1 MKKFFITA
9 MCISLMTLAGCNK
22 ASADS
27 QINEKAKVE
36 LSQRYPDAVNVKW
49 TTKNGYYVAKF
60 NKVATRSIGSEF
72 DFSVWF
78 NRAGQWCMTESE
90 ISYDALPEVV
100 KAAFQASEYA
110 TWKVEDIDKLERS
123 GMETFYVIEAETR
136 SGNIEKEVD
145 LYYSES
151 GALIKTVVDIDSDY
165 DYEDYLPADIQSEL
179 SKFVAQKYLGAVIM
193 DTEFD
198 DGEFEVEIVHEGRGK
213 DVYFSKDYNW
223 LRTEWDVRK
232 NELPAAVLAQLNAS
246 YPSWKI
252 DDAEY
257 VETPSGDWF
266 KIELEKGDSEVK
278 IRITPAGVIL

>member
-1 MKKFFITA
+1 MKNLFITA
-9 MCISLMTLAGCNK
+9 MCICLMTLAGCNK
-22 ASADS
+22 ATADS

-60 NKVATRSIGSEF
+60 NKAATRSIGSEF

-90 ISYDALPEVV
+90 ISYEALPEAV

-110 TWKVEDIDKLERS
+110 TWKVDDIDKLERS

-179 SKFVAQKYLGAVIM
+179 SKFVAQKYPGAVIM

-198 DGEFEVEIVHEGRGK
+198 DGEFEVEIVHEDRGK
-213 DVYFSKDYNW
+213 DVYFSKDYDW
-223 LRTEWDVRK
+223 LRTEWDIRK
-232 NELPAAVLAQLNAS
+232 NELPAAVLAQLNTS

-278 IRITPAGVIL
+278 IRITAAGVIL

>member
-1 MKKFFITA
+1 MKNFFITA
-9 MCISLMTLAGCNK
+9 MCICLMTLAGCNK

-60 NKVATRSIGSEF
+60 NKVATRSRGSEF

-179 SKFVAQKYLGAVIM
+179 SKFVAQKYPGAVIM

-213 DVYFSKDYNW
+213 GVYFSKDYNW

>member
-1 MKKFFITA
+1 MKNLFITA
-9 MCISLMTLAGCNK
+9 MCICLMTLAGCNK
-22 ASADS
+22 ATADS
-27 QINEKAKVE
+27 QINEKARVE

-90 ISYDALPEVV
+90 ILYDALPEAV
-100 KAAFQASEYA
+100 KVAFQSSEYA
-110 TWKVEDIDKLERS
+110 TWKVDDIDKLERQ

-179 SKFVAQKYLGAVIM
+179 SKFVAQKYPGAVIM

-213 DVYFSKDYNW
+213 DVYFRKDYDW
-223 LRTEWDVRK
+223 LRTEWDIRK

-257 VETPSGDWF
+257 VETPSGDWY

-278 IRITPAGVIL
+278 IRITAAGVIL

>member
-1 MKKFFITA
+1 MKRFFITA
-9 MCISLMTLAGCNK
+9 MCICLMTLAGCNK

-72 DFSVWF
+72 VFSVWF

-179 SKFVAQKYLGAVIM
+179 SKFVAQKYPGAVIM
-193 DTEFD
+193 DT
-198 DGEFEVEIVHEGRGK
+198 
-213 DVYFSKDYNW
+213 
-223 LRTEWDVRK
+223 
-232 NELPAAVLAQLNAS
+232 
-246 YPSWKI
+246 
-252 DDAEY
+252 
-257 VETPSGDWF
+257 
-266 KIELEKGDSEVK
+266 
-278 IRITPAGVIL
+278 

>member
-9 MCISLMTLAGCNK
+9 MCICLMTLAGCNK

-179 SKFVAQKYLGAVIM
+179 SKFVAQKYPGAVIM

-198 DGEFEVEIVHEGRGK
+198 DGEFEVEIVHAGRGK

-232 NELPAAVLAQLNAS
+232 NEFPAAVLAQLNAS

>member
-1 MKKFFITA
+1 MKNLFISV
-9 MCISLMTLAGCNK
+9 MCICLMTLAGCNK
-22 ASADS
+22 ATADS

-90 ISYDALPEVV
+90 ISYDALPEAV
-100 KAAFQASEYA
+100 KVAFQASEYA
-110 TWKVEDIDKLERS
+110 TWKVDDIDKLERN

-179 SKFVAQKYLGAVIM
+179 SKFVAQKYPGAVIM

-278 IRITPAGVIL
+278 IRITAAGVIL

>member
-9 MCISLMTLAGCNK
+9 MCICLMTLAGCNK

-179 SKFVAQKYLGAVIM
+179 SKFVAQKYPGAVIM

-198 DGEFEVEIVHEGRGK
+198 DGEFEV
-213 DVYFSKDYNW
+213 
-223 LRTEWDVRK
+223 
-232 NELPAAVLAQLNAS
+232 
-246 YPSWKI
+246 
-252 DDAEY
+252 
-257 VETPSGDWF
+257 
-266 KIELEKGDSEVK
+266 
-278 IRITPAGVIL
+278 

>member
-9 MCISLMTLAGCNK
+9 MCICLMTLAGCNK

-179 SKFVAQKYLGAVIM
+179 SKFVAQKYPGAVIM

-213 DVYFSKDYNW
+213 GVYFSKDYNW
-223 LRTEWDVRK
+223 LRTECDVRK